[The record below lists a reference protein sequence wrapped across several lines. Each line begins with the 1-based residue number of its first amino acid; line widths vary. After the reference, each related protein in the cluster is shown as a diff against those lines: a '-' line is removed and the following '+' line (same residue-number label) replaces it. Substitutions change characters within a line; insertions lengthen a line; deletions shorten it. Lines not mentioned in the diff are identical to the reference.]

1 MRMIQRMLMRF
12 RASLLVL
19 ITDLHGVIPQG
30 DNEKPPH
37 PDT

>member
-12 RASLLVL
+12 RASLFVW
-19 ITDLHGVIPQG
+19 IADLHGVIPQV
-30 DNEKPPH
+30 DNEKPPG